1 MNRKNILI
9 ISSLM
14 FILLPVMNVSS
25 QETNSKDNSKEP
37 GAVYSLGDQTLS
49 INGGIF
55 VPLFFQELTGSLH
68 TTNLTPGGVG
78 SLQWNT
84 YIKSNFTIGAEIG
97 GVFAFSPNLNI
108 LLLLPI
114 TVKASYIFS
123 YFPFDFP
130 VFLGTGIDI
139 AKYQDNI
146 HVDFMLKPGFST
158 YWRYNTSWSFGV
170 NVVYWWILQPAT
182 GTQAKDETRMGNFL
196 EISLSALY
204 HF

>member
-1 MNRKNILI
+1 MKRIDRFILTFTLLI
-9 ISSLM
+9 IPAITVVAQDSGKQNPEL
-14 FILLPVMNVSS
+14 
-25 QETNSKDNSKEP
+25 

-49 INGGIF
+49 INGGLF
-55 VPLFFQELTGSLH
+55 VPLFFQEFTGAVH
-68 TTNLTPGGVG
+68 VTNLTPGGVG

-84 YIKSNFTIGAEIG
+84 YLKRNITLGIEVG
-97 GVFAFSPNLNI
+97 GVFAFSPNFNM

-114 TVKASYIFS
+114 TVKASYIFT

-170 NVVYWWILQPAT
+170 NTVYWWILQPAT
-182 GTQAKDETRMGNFL
+182 GNQPKDEGRMGNFL